1 MGDAMAL
8 RVLVQDKDAG
18 RSAASTR
25 MGSGGGRAAE
35 EGLTLLADAI
45 LPLGALVASSVQQQ
59 QWRGGLA
66 GGGRSPLL
74 ELDGWL
80 PLSSRVGT
88 GSGNGGGRTGRRGTE
103 ESVAVGLASMGLVP
117 KVAADCPAVR
127 LQLRVERVP
136 TQQQQQQQQQR
147 RQQQGNGTTAAAAG
161 RRGSAAGS
169 TANAPPLPPRRPS
182 RGPDADAAPL
192 LPPRAI
198 AAAAA
203 AAAPRPT
210 PSKDKQMGGV
220 GGRADRHRRE
230 RAV

>member
-35 EGLTLLADAI
+35 EGLTLLADAT

-59 QWRGGLA
+59 QWQGGLA

-88 GSGNGGGRTGRRGTE
+88 GSANGGGRTGRRGTE

-147 RQQQGNGTTAAAAG
+147 QQQGDGTTAAAAG

-182 RGPDADAAPL
+182 RGQEADAAPP

-198 AAAAA
+198 AAAAAAA

-210 PSKDKQMGGV
+210 PSKDKQMGG
-220 GGRADRHRRE
+220 RADRHRRE

>member
-1 MGDAMAL
+1 MAL

-35 EGLTLLADAI
+35 EGLTLLADAT

-59 QWRGGLA
+59 QLQGGLA

-88 GSGNGGGRTGRRGTE
+88 GSANGGGRTGRRGTE

-117 KVAADCPAVR
+117 KVSADCPAVR

-147 RQQQGNGTTAAAAG
+147 QQQGDGTTAAAAG

-182 RGPDADAAPL
+182 RGQEADAAPP

-198 AAAAA
+198 AAAAAASAA

-210 PSKDKQMGGV
+210 PSKDKQMGG
-220 GGRADRHRRE
+220 RADRHRRE

>member
-1 MGDAMAL
+1 MAL

-59 QWRGGLA
+59 QWQGGLA

-74 ELDGWL
+74 ELDGGL

-136 TQQQQQQQQQR
+136 TQQQQQQQQR
-147 RQQQGNGTTAAAAG
+147 RQQQGDGTTAAAAG

-203 AAAPRPT
+203 AAAAPRPT